1 MSFFSKPTSLSS
13 IRSNWYNGFSYVST
27 CLGILCVLSVLAFHF
42 PQYLTTPELREI
54 YSETQVR
61 LLLTIGMCVA
71 LVCGLIG
78 LTLSKARHFAL
89 LGISLI
95 LLAWLAGGSAIP
107 LDGPVRSARFYLS
120 LDWMVLDL
128 VLIASLFIS
137 MERVSRLRE
146 QQEVFRPGWQLD
158 LTHYVVNHL
167 FNGLMIYL
175 IYLPSQAVMNWLGFN
190 DTGHVISWPLPLQVL
205 GIVFITDFA
214 QYWVHRASHQLP
226 LLWRFHK
233 VHHSAEVMDWLA
245 GSRLHFIDILL
256 TRSLVL
262 IPMVVLGFSQA
273 AINIY
278 LPLLALQSVFNHCNV
293 NYPLRFLRKWVVTPQ
308 FHHWHHTRDAALID
322 KNFSVSLPLFDLL
335 FGTYYCPRSQW
346 PDSYGLAQP
355 AFDNSYYAHLVW
367 PFQNKRLN
375 DEKDTEN

>member
-1 MSFFSKPTSLSS
+1 MPEPTTTST
-13 IRSNWYNGFSYVST
+13 IRSTWYNGFSYVSA
-27 CLGILCVLSVLAFHF
+27 CLGMLSVLSVLAFHF

-71 LVCGLIG
+71 LICGAIG
-78 LTLSKARHFAL
+78 LGLSKARRFAL

-95 LLAWLAGGSAIP
+95 LLAWLAGGSGVP
-107 LDGPVRSARFYLS
+107 LEGPVRSARFYLS

-128 VLIASLFIS
+128 ILIASLFIS

-146 QQEVFRPGWQLD
+146 QQGVFRLGWQLD

-175 IYLPSQAVMNWLGFN
+175 IYLPSQAVMNWLGF
-190 DTGHVISWPLPLQVL
+190 DTAGQVLAWPLPMQVL
-205 GIVFITDFA
+205 AIVFVTDFA

-245 GSRLHFIDILL
+245 GSRLHFVDILL

-262 IPMVVLGFSQA
+262 IPMVVLGFSQE

-293 NYPLRFLRKWVVTPQ
+293 NYPLGFLRKWVVTPQ
-308 FHHWHHTRDAALID
+308 FHHWHHTRNAALID

-335 FGTYYCPRSQW
+335 FGTYYCPRGKW
-346 PDSYGLAQP
+346 PESYGLAQP
-355 AFDNSYYAHLVW
+355 EFYDSYYAHLVW

-375 DEKDTEN
+375 DNVDTEN

>member
-1 MSFFSKPTSLSS
+1 MPEPTTTST
-13 IRSNWYNGFSYVST
+13 IRSTWYNGFSYVSA
-27 CLGILCVLSVLAFHF
+27 CLGMLSVLSVLAFHF

-71 LVCGLIG
+71 LICGAIG
-78 LTLSKARHFAL
+78 LGLSKARRFAL

-95 LLAWLAGGSAIP
+95 LLAWLAGGSGVP
-107 LDGPVRSARFYLS
+107 LEGPVRSARFYLS

-146 QQEVFRPGWQLD
+146 QQGVFRLGWQLD

-175 IYLPSQAVMNWLGFN
+175 IYLPSQAVMNWLGF
-190 DTGHVISWPLPLQVL
+190 DTAGQVLAWPLPMQVL
-205 GIVFITDFA
+205 AIVFVTDFA

-245 GSRLHFIDILL
+245 GSRLHFVDILL

-262 IPMVVLGFSQA
+262 IPMVVLGFSQE

-293 NYPLRFLRKWVVTPQ
+293 NYPLGFLRKWVVTPQ
-308 FHHWHHTRDAALID
+308 FHHWHHTRNAALID

-335 FGTYYCPRSQW
+335 FGTYYCPRGKW
-346 PDSYGLAQP
+346 PESYGLAQP
-355 AFDNSYYAHLVW
+355 EFYDSYYAHLVW

-375 DEKDTEN
+375 DNADTEN

>member
-1 MSFFSKPTSLSS
+1 MPESTTTSS
-13 IRSNWYNGFSYVST
+13 IRSTWNNGFSYVSA

-71 LVCGLIG
+71 LICGMIG
-78 LTLSKARHFAL
+78 LVLSKARRFAL
-89 LGISLI
+89 LGVSLI

-107 LDGPVRSARFYLS
+107 LEGPVRSARFYLS
-120 LDWMVLDL
+120 LDWVVLDL

-146 QQEVFRPGWQLD
+146 QQGVFRLGWQLD

-190 DTGHVISWPLPLQVL
+190 DTGQVLAWPLPLQVL

-262 IPMVVLGFSQA
+262 IPMVVLGFSQE

-293 NYPLRFLRKWVVTPQ
+293 NYPLGFLRKWVVIPQ

-335 FGTYYCPRSQW
+335 FGTYYCLRGKW
-346 PDSYGLAQP
+346 PDTYGLAQP
-355 AFDNSYYAHLVW
+355 EFDNSYYAHLVW

-375 DEKDTEN
+375 GNVDTEN